1 MNVGATVAAAD
12 TGEGG
17 NRVPVAVTV
26 TEGNREI
33 NVKEKIYLAFC
44 TVYNMIFYSIVYY
57 VVCMFFH
64 LTSLTVFL

>member
-1 MNVGATVAAAD
+1 MAAAD

-17 NRVPVAVTV
+17 NRVSVAVTV

-33 NVKEKIYLAFC
+33 NVEEKIYLAFC